1 MKPFAI
7 ISHMAVFSLL
17 ILSTLIGLAGAE
29 QNGGGYLWELMVIGS
44 PFLLGLQVMHIINS
58 GE

>member
-1 MKPFAI
+1 MKPVTVL
-7 ISHMAVFSLL
+7 SHMAVFSLL

-29 QNGGGYLWELMVIGS
+29 QNGGGYLWEFMVIGS
-44 PFLLGLQVMHIINS
+44 PFLLGLQIHHIFTF